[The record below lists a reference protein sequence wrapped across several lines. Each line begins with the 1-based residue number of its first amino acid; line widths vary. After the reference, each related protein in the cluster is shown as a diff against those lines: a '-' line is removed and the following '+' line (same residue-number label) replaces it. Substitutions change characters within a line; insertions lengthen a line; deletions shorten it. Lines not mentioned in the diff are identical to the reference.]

1 MSSST
6 RLVRGVI
13 RSFAEGI
20 LGRLAAAVDVETDFR
35 LGILEGE
42 GCDKEG
48 MGAVIA
54 VFVDER
60 RRLGGIVVEKRSVV
74 VDAFGISTHPRV
86 ALAGICGIVVFQAK
100 VASSPRR
107 NFGNCS
113 IFADPIR
120 NSSQP
125 DIPNIPSCTQQHI
138 PIAVICN
145 HEILFC
151 FKEYNV
157 PEAWKHPSLSDIH
170 SVSRVE

>member
-1 MSSST
+1 MPWGVGLGMSSST

-20 LGRLAAAVDVETDFR
+20 LGRLAAAAVDVVTDFR

-74 VDAFGISTHPRV
+74 VDAFGISTCKSGFSRN
-86 ALAGICGIVVFQAK
+86 LRDCGFLGK
-100 VASSPRR
+100 
-107 NFGNCS
+107 
-113 IFADPIR
+113 
-120 NSSQP
+120 
-125 DIPNIPSCTQQHI
+125 SCGRGW
-138 PIAVICN
+138 
-145 HEILFC
+145 EL
-151 FKEYNV
+151 
-157 PEAWKHPSLSDIH
+157 
-170 SVSRVE
+170 

>member
-13 RSFAEGI
+13 RSSAEGI
-20 LGRLAAAVDVETDFR
+20 LGRLAAAAVAEVDAVTDFR

-74 VDAFGISTHPRV
+74 VDAFGISTH
-86 ALAGICGIVVFQAK
+86 AK
-100 VASSPRR
+100 VTLNSR
-107 NFGNCS
+107 NLRDCGLGANW
-113 IFADPIR
+113 
-120 NSSQP
+120 
-125 DIPNIPSCTQQHI
+125 
-138 PIAVICN
+138 
-145 HEILFC
+145 EL
-151 FKEYNV
+151 
-157 PEAWKHPSLSDIH
+157 
-170 SVSRVE
+170 